1 MKIYLYSQFHCIGNL
16 SDNSWRKLYFFK
28 NLWIRNLCRIL
39 ANRNQKS
46 FKFMV
51 NTGENYIRFDWA
63 MKRLLRNKAN
73 HAVLEG
79 FLSSLIGSRFKIDRF
94 LESES
99 NQDDEED
106 KYNRVDILAESENGE
121 LCIIEVQ
128 NSRELTYFHRMLY
141 GVSKAI
147 TEYIGLG
154 NPYDKVR
161 KVYSVNIVYFE
172 LGQGKDYVY
181 HGKTEFRGIHE
192 PHDMLKLSVRQNEKF
207 FGAKEKDLIKRKDAG
222 DLFPE
227 YYVLRVNDFDKVA
240 ATPLDEW
247 MEFLKTGKI
256 SEQAQAQGLAEAREC
271 LRVDALSESERQ
283 AYYRHMESVRHMKSL
298 FDTSRDEGFE
308 EGHEEGYEKGIEEGR
323 KECSLAIARQMKAM
337 GLSKGQIAQATGL
350 NIDDI

>member
-1 MKIYLYSQFHCIGNL
+1 MT
-16 SDNSWRKLYFFK
+16 
-28 NLWIRNLCRIL
+28 
-39 ANRNQKS
+39 
-46 FKFMV
+46 

-79 FLSSLIGSRFKIDRF
+79 FLSSLIGCHFKIDSF

-99 NQDDEED
+99 NQEDEED
-106 KYNRVDILAESENGE
+106 KYNRVDILAESDKGE

-161 KVYSVNIVYFE
+161 KVYSINIVYFE

-192 PHDMLKLSVRQNEKF
+192 PHDTLKLSVRQNEKF
-207 FGAKEKDLIKRKDAG
+207 FGTKEKDILKRKEAS

-240 ATPLDEW
+240 TTPLDEW

-256 SEQAQAQGLAEAREC
+256 DDKANAAGLQEAREC
-271 LRVDALSESERQ
+271 LRVDALSENDRQ

-298 FDTSRDEGFE
+298 FDTSR
-308 EGHEEGYEKGIEEGR
+308 EEGYEEGREEGR
-323 KECSLAIARQMKAM
+323 EERAIEIAHQLRSMGMTKE
-337 GLSKGQIAQATGL
+337 QIFQATGVH
-350 NIDDI
+350 IDEE

>member
-1 MKIYLYSQFHCIGNL
+1 
-16 SDNSWRKLYFFK
+16 
-28 NLWIRNLCRIL
+28 
-39 ANRNQKS
+39 
-46 FKFMV
+46 MV
-51 NTGENYIRFDWA
+51 QSGENYIRFDWA

-73 HAVLEG
+73 YAVLEG
-79 FLSSLIGSRFKIDRF
+79 FLSSLIGKHFKIERF

-99 NQDDEED
+99 NQEDEED

-141 GVSKAI
+141 GVSKTI
-147 TEYIGLG
+147 SEYIGIG

-161 KVYSVNIVYFE
+161 KVYSINIVYFE

-192 PHDMLKLSVRQNEKF
+192 PHDTLKLSVRQNEKF
-207 FGAKEKDLIKRKDAG
+207 FGTKEKDLLKRKEAS

-227 YYVLRVNDFDKVA
+227 YYVLRINDFDKVA
-240 ATPLDEW
+240 TTPLDEW

-256 SEQAQAQGLAEAREC
+256 KDEAKAAGLAEAREC
-271 LRVDALSESERQ
+271 LRVDALSDIDRQ

-298 FDTSRDEGFE
+298 FDTSRDEGY
-308 EGHEEGYEKGIEEGR
+308 EEGYEEGREKGLEEGR
-323 KECSLAIARQMKAM
+323 EKGMEKGMEKGREERTLEIARQLKAM
-337 GLSKGQIAQATGL
+337 GMSKEQIFQATGL
-350 NIDDI
+350 ALDNA